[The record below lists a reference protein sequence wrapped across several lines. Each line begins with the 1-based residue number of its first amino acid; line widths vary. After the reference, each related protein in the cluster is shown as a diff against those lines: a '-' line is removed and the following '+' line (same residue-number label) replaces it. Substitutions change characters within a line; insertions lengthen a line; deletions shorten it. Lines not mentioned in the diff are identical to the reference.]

1 MTNEEKAKKISESE
15 LEAKIVIE
23 FRKEG
28 LAIDTHDVTADE
40 IIMAAVTLLNQALSV
55 EDAEKFVQLMSMF
68 NKVGKQMH
76 QKDEKDE

>member
-1 MTNEEKAKKISESE
+1 MTYEEKAKKISESE
-15 LEAKIVIE
+15 LDAKIVIE

-28 LAIDTHDVTADE
+28 MAVNATEVTANQ

-55 EDAEKFVQLMSMF
+55 DDAEKFVQLMSML
-68 NKVGKQMH
+68 NKIGEKKN

>member
-1 MTNEEKAKKISESE
+1 MTDEEKAKKISESE
-15 LEAKIVIE
+15 LDTKIVIE

-28 LAIDTHDVTADE
+28 LAIDAHDVTANE

-55 EDAEKFVQLMSMF
+55 EDAEKFVQLMALC
-68 NKVGKQMH
+68 NKIGKKMN